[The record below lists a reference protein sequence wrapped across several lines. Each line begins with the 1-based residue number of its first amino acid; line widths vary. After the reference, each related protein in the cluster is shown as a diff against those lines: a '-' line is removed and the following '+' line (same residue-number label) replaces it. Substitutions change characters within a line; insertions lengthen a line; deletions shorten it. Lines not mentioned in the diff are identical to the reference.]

1 MKFQFGNE
9 VLVLPGAVLSHAD
22 ADAVQLRVLLWL
34 ASDPSLA
41 AKPRQLAKLADCDV
55 KRAEAALEYWQSC
68 GLLCGGDAIPAMA
81 AVADEGRAAE
91 AKKADAASAGQTD
104 APRRTL
110 VRRAEELPTY
120 SSTELAEL
128 LEKRATLRAM
138 VNEAQQIL
146 GKMFNPSEVNILVTM
161 FDYLGLTEE
170 GILLLLSHCRRVGKL
185 NLRAIEK
192 YAYSLVDRGITA
204 TDALEEEFRTVEAL
218 HCFEGEVRTLFG
230 MKNRTLTSKEEK
242 MLRAWV
248 SYGYDIEIVRHA
260 YEITVNATSSPS
272 VPYTHKILERWHS
285 EGLNTLAEIEG
296 AEAAA
301 RDSRD
306 PSAGTLGN
314 SFDTDDLF
322 RAALERSFRETG
334 AKDDSS
340 AQARKP

>member
-1 MKFQFGNE
+1 MKFNFEHE

-34 ASDPSLA
+34 ASDLSLA
-41 AKPRQLAKLADCDV
+41 SKPRQLAKLADCDV
-55 KRAEAALEYWQSC
+55 KRASEAVEYWQSR
-68 GLLCGGDAIPAMA
+68 GLLRDSDTLPAMA
-81 AVADEGRAAE
+81 EARAADSTEKNAKTAVADA
-91 AKKADAASAGQTD
+91 AGQTA
-104 APRRTL
+104 APKRTL
-110 VRRAEELPTY
+110 LRRAEELPTY
-120 SSTELAEL
+120 SSTELAAL
-128 LEKRATLRAM
+128 LEKRETLRAM

-204 TDALEEEFRTVEAL
+204 PDALEEEFRTVEAL
-218 HCFEGEVRTLFG
+218 HSFEGEVRTLFG
-230 MKNRTLTSKEEK
+230 MKSRSLTGKEDK

-260 YEITVNATSSPS
+260 YEITVHATSSPS
-272 VPYTHKILERWHS
+272 VPYTHKILERWHE
-285 EGLNTLAEIEG
+285 EGLNTLAEIEA
-296 AEAAA
+296 AEAATHEK
-301 RDSRD
+301 RDA
-306 PSAGTLGN
+306 SAVTLGN
-314 SFDTDDLF
+314 SFDTDDFF

-334 AKDDSS
+334 AKDDT
-340 AQARKP
+340 